1 MFIFF
6 LLTISTDCLRTLK
19 DLPIFP
25 SLGLLPSFLSPL
37 THRSQSLHLLTPY
50 LVQGYVS
57 RRAQWLMNPVLTSK
71 IALVHS
77 PCKSLICNSLVGKP
91 FHAKLVRRSTL
102 PFGNYGRWER
112 CTRTCAAQG
121 MERIYDV
128 MRKWE

>member
-57 RRAQWLMNPVLTSK
+57 RRAQWLMNPVLTYPFPCLAQHRFECTVPIFRSCRRVECSFGQALHGKAFQLGSCKSK
-71 IALVHS
+71 I
-77 PCKSLICNSLVGKP
+77 CKGSGL
-91 FHAKLVRRSTL
+91 TL
-102 PFGNYGRWER
+102 SS
-112 CTRTCAAQG
+112 
-121 MERIYDV
+121 
-128 MRKWE
+128 